1 MACTPQQHTKV
12 ASHVRRVRSRLVGRS
27 AARSDGRFGVIN
39 TPRPACVWFSR
50 AFGRKSNHPGE
61 QRWVQKRI
69 KETAVDYAILYD
81 LSERMRGEFAVGGM
95 VRGWGSRCKCFV
107 RFGRNRHSSAIESPP
122 RFAVLQNCREMLV
135 LSNLQND
142 THFVIYFRVL
152 LCSTAALR
160 GRGQKEL
167 RHLPC
172 YWWMCCINKKQSN

>member
-1 MACTPQQHTKV
+1 MACTPQQHKKV
-12 ASHVRRVRSRLVGRS
+12 ASRVRRVRSRLVGRS

-95 VRGWGSRCKCFV
+95 VRGWGSRCKCLV

-122 RFAVLQNCREMLV
+122 RFAVLQNCRDRCSCWVIFKMIPI
-135 LSNLQND
+135 LSF
-142 THFVIYFRVL
+142 TSECY
-152 LCSTAALR
+152 CAAL
-160 GRGQKEL
+160 QHCEAED
-167 RHLPC
+167 
-172 YWWMCCINKKQSN
+172 KKS